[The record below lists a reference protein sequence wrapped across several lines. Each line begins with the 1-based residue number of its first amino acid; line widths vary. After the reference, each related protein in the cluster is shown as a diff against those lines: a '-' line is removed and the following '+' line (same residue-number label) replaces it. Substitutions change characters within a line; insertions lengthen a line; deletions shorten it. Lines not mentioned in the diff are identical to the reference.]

1 MIDFKKPLS
10 LKKPKG
16 LADKKIGRE
25 KFPEKTSINLIIKE
39 KGLADPK
46 YQIIVFA
53 IFLVIL
59 AVFVKFMVVDLVMD
73 SMKAQSEYQS
83 TKDTIAELR
92 DKNSDYEAVRA
103 EYSHYGNGYLNDE
116 ERAERNRQSMM
127 NLIDSDVLSK
137 ASITG
142 IDISGNIAKVTVT
155 GVSLN
160 TVSAIVDILEKES
173 TVSFVTVATAGTTDS
188 TSNVTSTLTVNF
200 KSVGGGN

>member
-1 MIDFKKPLS
+1 MIDFKKPFS
-10 LKKPKG
+10 LKKPRG
-16 LADKKIGRE
+16 LAGKKLGRE

-173 TVSFVTVATAGTTDS
+173 AVSFVTVATAGTTDS